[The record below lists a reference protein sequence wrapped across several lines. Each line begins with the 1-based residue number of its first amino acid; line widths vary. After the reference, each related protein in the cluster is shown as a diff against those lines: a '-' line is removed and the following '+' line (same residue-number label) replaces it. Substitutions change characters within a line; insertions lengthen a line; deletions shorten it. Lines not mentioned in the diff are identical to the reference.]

1 MKENFSKRV
10 QLIMKHAKEEA
21 VRLGHSY
28 VGSEH
33 LLLGLIR
40 LEAGLGVKILDIYD
54 CNLADMRAMIEDM
67 IKSSGGT
74 MTLGHLPLTRRA
86 ERILR
91 NAYNEAAAL
100 GATVADDE
108 HLLLAMLKET
118 EGIAFEVLNSY
129 NLDYD
134 GVLELLND
142 DSADEEEED
151 EALPIIQKEK
161 SSKKSKTPALD
172 HFSRNITDL
181 ARKGKL
187 DPVIG
192 RLGEIERVAQILT
205 RRKKNNPVLIGEPGV
220 GKTAIIEG
228 LAQRI
233 NEKSVPRL
241 LHNKRI
247 LSLDLAAIVAGT
259 KYRGQFEERM
269 KTIMVELENADNF
282 ILFIDELHTLVGA
295 GGASGSLDASNMFKP
310 ALARGDIHCIGA
322 TTLDEYRKHIE
333 KDGALER
340 RFQKIM
346 VNPPSQEE
354 TIEILLGLKE
364 AYEDHHNV
372 YYDDSAIEACV
383 YLSERYITDKHLP
396 DKAIDIMDEAGSRAH
411 LHNVSVPQDILD
423 LEKEIDKVRT
433 MKEEVVAEQK
443 FEKAAAYRDKE
454 QKLLSKLSTA
464 QQEWQEHEHSQPE
477 LISEDTIADVVALV
491 SGIPVNKV
499 AESETHKL
507 LKMKDA
513 LQKDII
519 GQEQAINSIAKS
531 IQRARAGLK
540 NPNRPIGVFLFLGPT
555 GVGKTELAK
564 VLANYLFS
572 HTGSLVKID
581 MSEFGE
587 RFSISRLIGAPPGY
601 IGYEEGGELTEKV
614 RRNPYSVVLFD
625 EMEKAHPDVFNLL
638 LQLYDE
644 GVLTDSLSRKVDF
657 KNTIIIMTS
666 NVGTKEIVKG
676 SALGFIEQSAEK
688 SYDAMRD
695 RLLEKVKTIFNPEFL
710 NRIDETIVFHLLTEE
725 DVLNIIDLQ
734 LEDLRSNLMRK
745 GIKIKLTK
753 LAVKLLVKKGYNPEY
768 GARHLRREIQNSLEN
783 PISEMLLEEKFV
795 KGDTIKVNAKKDIFL
810 YTKTP
815 IKKGKSQKS
824 APSVDSTEE
833 IESS

>member
-33 LLLGLIR
+33 LLLGLLR
-40 LEAGLGVKILDIYD
+40 LEVGLGVKILDIYD
-54 CNLADMRAMIEDM
+54 CNLSDMITMIEDM

-100 GATVADDE
+100 GDTVADDE
-108 HLLLAMLKET
+108 HLLLAMFKET

-129 NLDYD
+129 NLDYE

-142 DSADEEEED
+142 EESGDEEI
-151 EALPIIQKEK
+151 EALPIIKKEK
-161 SSKKSKTPALD
+161 RSKKSKTPALD

-181 ARKGKL
+181 AKKGKL

-192 RLGEIERVAQILT
+192 RKDEIERVAQILT

-233 NEKSVPRL
+233 VEKSVPRL

-247 LSLDLAAIVAGT
+247 LSLDLAAIVSGT

-269 KTIMVELENADNF
+269 KTIMVELENAENL

-322 TTLDEYRKHIE
+322 TTLDEFRKYIE

-340 RFQKIM
+340 RFQKII
-346 VNPPSQEE
+346 VNPPSQDE
-354 TIEILLGLKE
+354 TIEILEGLKN
-364 AYEDHHNV
+364 AYESHHNV
-372 YYDDSAIEACV
+372 RYDESAIKACV
-383 YLSERYITDKHLP
+383 YLSDRYISDKFLP

-411 LHNVSVPQDILD
+411 LHNVVVPQEILD
-423 LEKEIDKVRT
+423 LEKEIEKVRT
-433 MKEEVVAEQK
+433 RKENVVVAQK
-443 FEKAAAYRDKE
+443 FEEAAKHRDME
-454 QKLLSKLSTA
+454 QKLIEKLATA
-464 QQEWQEHEHSQPE
+464 QQEWHEDENSKPE
-477 LISEDTIADVVALV
+477 LISEESIADVVAMI

-499 AESETHKL
+499 AESETKKL
-507 LKMKDA
+507 LKMKDT
-513 LQKDII
+513 LHENII
-519 GQEQAINSIAKS
+519 GQEQAINSISKS

-540 NPNRPIGVFLFLGPT
+540 NPKRPIGVFLFLGPT

-572 HTGSLVKID
+572 HSDSIVKID

-587 RFSISRLIGAPPGY
+587 RFAISRLIGAPPGY
-601 IGYEEGGELTEKV
+601 IGYDEGGELTEKV

-638 LQLYDE
+638 LQLFDE
-644 GVLTDSLSRKVDF
+644 GILTDSLSRKVDF

-666 NVGTKEIVKG
+666 NVGTKEINQGKT
-676 SALGFIEQSAEK
+676 LGFVEQNSDQ
-688 SYDAMRD
+688 SYNAMRD
-695 RLLEKVKTIFNPEFL
+695 KLLEKVKTTFSPEFL
-710 NRIDETIVFHLLTEE
+710 NRIDETIVFHSLTEE
-725 DVLNIIDLQ
+725 HVMNIIDLQ
-734 LEDLRSNLMRK
+734 LEDIRTNLYRK

-753 LAVKLLVKKGYNPEY
+753 TAIKLLVKQGFNPEY
-768 GARHLRREIQNSLEN
+768 GARHLRREIQKSLED
-783 PISEMLLEEKFV
+783 PISEMLLNEKFV
-795 KGDTIKVNAKKDIFL
+795 KGDTINVNAKKDVLL
-810 YTKTP
+810 YTNGLR
-815 IKKGKSQKS
+815 KKRKSQKIS
-824 APSVDSTEE
+824 PPVNSQK
-833 IESS
+833 

>member
-54 CNLADMRAMIEDM
+54 IDLADLRAMIEDM

-100 GATVADDE
+100 GASVADDE

-134 GVLELLND
+134 GVLELLHDDASDDND
-142 DSADEEEED
+142 EDDDES
-151 EALPIIQKEK
+151 LPIIKKEK
-161 SSKKSKTPALD
+161 STKKSKTPALD
-172 HFSRNITDL
+172 HFSRDITSL
-181 ARKGKL
+181 ARKGEL

-192 RLGEIERVAQILT
+192 RMGEIERVAQILT

-228 LAQRI
+228 LAIRI

-247 LSLDLAAIVAGT
+247 LSLDLASIVAGT

-269 KTIMVELENADNF
+269 KTIMVELENTDNL

-322 TTLDEYRKHIE
+322 TTLDEFRKHIE

-346 VNPPSQEE
+346 VNPPSQDE
-354 TIEILLGLKE
+354 TIEILNGLKE
-364 AYEDHHNV
+364 AYEGHHNV
-372 YYDDSAIEACV
+372 RYDKSAIDACV
-383 YLSERYITDKHLP
+383 YLSDRYITDKYLP

-411 LHNVSVPQDILD
+411 LHNVSVPQEILEM
-423 LEKEIDKVRT
+423 EKEIDEVRT
-433 MKEEVVAEQK
+433 RKEEVVAAQK
-443 FEKAAAYRDKE
+443 FEKAAKYRDTE
-454 QKLLSKLSTA
+454 QKLITKLSKA
-464 QQEWQEHEHSQPE
+464 QQEWEEHEHSKPE

-499 AESETHKL
+499 AESETNKL
-507 LKMKDA
+507 LKMEDTLK
-513 LQKDII
+513 KNII

-572 HTGSLVKID
+572 NTGSLIKID

-587 RFSISRLIGAPPGY
+587 RFSVSRLIGAPPGY
-601 IGYEEGGELTEKV
+601 VGYEEGGELTEKV
-614 RRNPYSVVLFD
+614 RRNPYSVILFD

-666 NVGTKEIVKG
+666 NLGTKEILKG
-676 SALGFIEQSAEK
+676 SSLGFVKQSTEK
-688 SYDAMRD
+688 SYETMRD
-695 RLLEKVKTIFNPEFL
+695 KLLEKVKTTFSPEFL
-710 NRIDETIVFHLLTEE
+710 NRLDETIVFHTLAEE
-725 DVLNIIDLQ
+725 HVLNIIDLQ
-734 LEDLRSNLMRK
+734 LEDLRSNLKRK
-745 GIKIKLTK
+745 GMKVKLMK
-753 LAVKLLVKKGYNPEY
+753 SAVKLLLKKGYNPEY
-768 GARHLRREIQNSLEN
+768 GARHLRRQIQNSLED
-783 PISEMLLEEKFV
+783 PIAEMLLEDKFV
-795 KGDTIKVNAKKDIFL
+795 KGDTIKVNAKKGDFFYIKAPVKK
-810 YTKTP
+810 TKS
-815 IKKGKSQKS
+815 KKSTS
-824 APSVDSTEE
+824 SVDSTEE
-833 IESS
+833 I